1 MFDLVR
7 WSFVVALTPLALS
20 LAWRLIL
27 LIANSIAV
35 GLARPSL
42 DDEPGGPHQTV
53 TRQPTPSSISLS
65 GWNPSGQM
73 DDPWLR
79 RGSLEGLRGC

>member
-7 WSFVVALTPLALS
+7 WSFVVALTPLALG

-42 DDEPGGPHQTV
+42 DDKPGELSLTINSRRA
-53 TRQPTPSSISLS
+53 TSYASLS
-65 GWNPSGQM
+65 GRTSCMGNGRPLAPPGIS
-73 DDPWLR
+73 
-79 RGSLEGLRGC
+79 